1 MNNQFMFL
9 KLSTW
14 INQTMCKNSA
24 LIKDKHFNI
33 TLNTSSEHICS
44 RPIGDP
50 CQKKSIV
57 FYGWHS
63 TWVNASSRIRPK
75 WTEATGTLFGVCCH
89 RRRRRR
95 RYGRSVGWP
104 MRKTSTSSGCRVTN
118 IFANNIYN
126 AHSTRNHLGLA
137 ICEYWMSTSF

>member
-50 CQKKSIV
+50 CPKKKVLYFTVDIQHEQMPRQGSGQNEQRRQTHCLVFAVIV
-57 FYGWHS
+57 VVVVVMSLGRLTYAQNFNQL
-63 TWVNASSRIRPK
+63 WVPSNK
-75 WTEATGTLFGVCCH
+75 H
-89 RRRRRR
+89 
-95 RYGRSVGWP
+95 
-104 MRKTSTSSGCRVTN
+104 
-118 IFANNIYN
+118 
-126 AHSTRNHLGLA
+126 
-137 ICEYWMSTSF
+137 ICK